1 MKHDVVGVELEGEPQ
16 ALDQASRALLDIVQD
31 SKMEHL
37 EYKVQ
42 VIVRD
47 EDGHEIGRRNAEL
60 RKTDEASEK
69 AWLNFI
75 DPWLTTSEAES
86 AEEWLSSSIAPKLQS
101 GRPKWTL
108 NPDYSPPK

>member
-1 MKHDVVGVELEGEPQ
+1 MPMYFFDVLERDGTVKHDVVGVELEGEPE

-69 AWLNFI
+69 AH
-75 DPWLTTSEAES
+75 
-86 AEEWLSSSIAPKLQS
+86 
-101 GRPKWTL
+101 G
-108 NPDYSPPK
+108 